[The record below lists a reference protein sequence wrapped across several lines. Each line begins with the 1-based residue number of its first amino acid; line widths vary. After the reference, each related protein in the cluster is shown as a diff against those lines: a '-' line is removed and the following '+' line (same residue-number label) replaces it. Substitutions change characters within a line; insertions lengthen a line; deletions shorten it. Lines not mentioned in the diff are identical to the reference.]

1 MGRGLSLA
9 AFVGLQI
16 LMMLHHERNLF
27 AGHTARLNRAPAL
40 LMDANPVFST
50 QGLYFI
56 AMLPEGYRETS
67 LAKGGSY
74 TRSGHS
80 DHLAITAA
88 KERIWVEE
96 SSKTSSILE
105 LSTHTGSNNIIAS
118 DAEAPVASADSL
130 SLAYFRQDHGRS
142 RIWLRS
148 LRSLS
153 DDSRAIT
160 PADLNVLEMAFLPNG
175 ILTFSAVHHGGT
187 ELYFVNQKGAI
198 FDSGIRNVRYPAASP
213 DGERLAYSRLERG
226 TWNLWIRQLS
236 TSREIRV
243 TNQDCNDLSP
253 TWLDDSKTLVYASV
267 CGRGLWLT
275 ALEEK
280 RVLPSE

>member
-40 LMDANPVFST
+40 LMAANPVFST

-96 SSKTSSILE
+96 SSKTSSVLE
-105 LSTHTGSNNIIAS
+105 LSTHTGSNNISAS

-130 SLAYFRQDHGRS
+130 SLAYFWQDHGRS

-175 ILTFSAVHHGGT
+175 IQFSAVHHGDT
-187 ELYFVNQKGAI
+187 ELYFVNQNGAI
-198 FDSGIRNVRYPAASP
+198 FDTGIRNVRYPAASP
-213 DGERLAYSRLERG
+213 DGEWLAYSRLERG

-243 TNQDCNDLSP
+243 TNQDCNAFRRP
-253 TWLDDSKTLVYASV
+253 
-267 CGRGLWLT
+267 GLTTPRLWYTPAFVVAAFGLT